1 MHLLITRPEPDASE
15 MRDMLRREGHT
26 ADISPL
32 LDIELLPPPR
42 DVFDGVAGLVVTSR
56 NGLRA
61 IASSPVLA
69 DLLQRPLF
77 VVGSGTARSA
87 RDLGF
92 KSVTLGPAAAKDL
105 LPVIVDAW
113 PRMAAERGLPLSG
126 PLLHVSGDKLSFDLE
141 PPLAEAGIELRR
153 CIVYRSSVATRLSD
167 AALAALAAGR
177 YDAIV
182 LMSPATAHSYLHI
195 VEVNDLSAAAVQPTY
210 LCLSKAIAAC
220 LSDLGNV
227 RVAIAA
233 RPTIEE
239 TVALVRQLAAQSGAK
254 SPTK

>member
-15 MRDMLRREGHT
+15 MRDMLLREGHS

-32 LDIELLPPPR
+32 LDIELLPPAR
-42 DVFDGVAGLVVTSR
+42 DVFDGIAGLVVTSR

-61 IASSPVLA
+61 IATSPMLA

-87 RDLGF
+87 GELGF
-92 KSVTLGPAAAKDL
+92 ASVTLGPAAAKDL

-113 PRMAAERGLPLSG
+113 PRMAADRGLPQSG
-126 PLLHVSGDKLSFDLE
+126 PLLHVSGDKLSFDLA
-141 PPLAEAGIELRR
+141 PPLAEAGIVLRR
-153 CIVYRSSVATRLSD
+153 SIVYRSNVATTLSEV
-167 AALAALAAGR
+167 ALAALAEGR

-195 VEVNDLSAAAVQPTY
+195 VEVNGLSAAAARPTY
-210 LCLSKAIAAC
+210 LCLSRAIAAC
-220 LSDLGNV
+220 LSALGDV
-227 RVAIAA
+227 GVAIAA

-239 TVALVRQLAAQSGAK
+239 TVALVRELAAQSGAK
-254 SPTK
+254 SPNK